1 MKKEQIV
8 KFIMDQISSG
18 KWEEGTKIYS
28 EYQFKEM
35 FKVSSGTVRSAIKEL
50 SDKHILKTIHG
61 SGSYVLSS
69 KEKKSILILTNQ
81 TIAYLINS
89 NYRKLLDL
97 LKEEIYKKG
106 YTPICYANSGFT
118 LEETLTDKIKDIAGI
133 IAVYPDMK
141 DLYSLKRKNI
151 PIVNAIQSYPCPEPT
166 VLINWERFFQTL
178 KKLIKK
184 YNFRKI
190 SVIGPKTDMEK
201 SNIKEEIHGIVLE
214 HYFQKYDFN
223 TADYNNEAEINKII
237 TRYKTP
243 PELIIFLDDNQYKLA
258 LPTIKAN
265 KSFFENTKIIT
276 EYSYLGSETEPNTCK
291 ICFNLNQI
299 AKEGVNLLVNLI
311 NKETINDY
319 NVFIHPTVE
328 NEEAL
333 MK

>member
-1 MKKEQIV
+1 MKKDEIIKFIIEQIN
-8 KFIMDQISSG
+8 SG
-18 KWEEGTKIYS
+18 KWEEGKKIYS
-28 EYQFKEM
+28 EYQFKEL

-50 SDKHILKTIHG
+50 SDRKILRTLHG
-61 SGSYVLSS
+61 SGSYVLGS

-184 YNFRKI
+184 YHFRNI
-190 SVIGPKTDMEK
+190 SVISPKTDMEK

-214 HYFQKYDFN
+214 HYFQKYD
-223 TADYNNEAEINKII
+223 YNSTGYSSESEINKII
-237 TRYKTP
+237 TKYKNP
-243 PELIIFLDDNQYKLA
+243 PDLIVFLDDNQYKLA
-258 LPTIKAN
+258 LPTIKEN
-265 KSFFENTKIIT
+265 KKFFENTKIIT
-276 EYSYLGSETEPNTCK
+276 QYSYEGEETEPNTCK
-291 ICFNLNQI
+291 LIFSNTEI
-299 AKEGVNLLVNLI
+299 AKEGINLLINLI
-311 NKETINDY
+311 KGEPVSDY
-319 NVFIHPTVE
+319 NIFIHSIIE
-328 NEEAL
+328 NEETL
-333 MK
+333 QK